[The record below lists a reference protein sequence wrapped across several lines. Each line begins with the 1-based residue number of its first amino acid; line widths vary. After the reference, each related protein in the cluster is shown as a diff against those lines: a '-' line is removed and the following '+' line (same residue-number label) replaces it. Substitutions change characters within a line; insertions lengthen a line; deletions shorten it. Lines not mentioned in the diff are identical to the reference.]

1 MFWELVVTSV
11 PADCDIAI
19 RSVVYSS
26 AHTIC
31 SVVQSR
37 FRKMLAREDVQVCL
51 ASADGSRARG
61 GVVVGTPPGH
71 VLITFDLHLLARPS
85 RGTSRQRREPQ
96 AGCLISDVRG
106 DPFRPRRRS
115 GHR

>member
-85 RGTSRQRREPQ
+85 RQRREPQ
-96 AGCLISDVRG
+96 AGCLASDVRS
-106 DPFRPRRRS
+106 DPFRPSRRPE
-115 GHR
+115 HR